1 MNYPKPK
8 IKSSKSIAKEIGI
21 CWLIGFSIGFL
32 PTIWTGDTN
41 RECAL
46 LNILSKGFI
55 IFRFIF
61 VVIIPSIIMFVV
73 YFNIYKIIITQV
85 RAGKVNQLCV

>member
-1 MNYPKPK
+1 MNYPRPK
-8 IKSSKSIAKEIGI
+8 IKSGKNIAKEIGI

-32 PTIWTGDTN
+32 PTIWIGDTD

-46 LNILSKGFI
+46 LNVLSKGYI

-73 YFNIYKIIITQV
+73 YFKIYKIIITQV
-85 RAGKVNQLCV
+85 SIGCVWDDH